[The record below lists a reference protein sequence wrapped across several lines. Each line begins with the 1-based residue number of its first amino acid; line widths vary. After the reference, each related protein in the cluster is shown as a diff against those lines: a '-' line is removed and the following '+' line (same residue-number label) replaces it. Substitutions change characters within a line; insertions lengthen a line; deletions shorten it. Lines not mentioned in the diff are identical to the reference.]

1 MDMYQ
6 LKFTRL
12 QNEIMRYLSIKSGMS
27 FNLRGLARPLKVSLT
42 AVSKA
47 LKLLKQEELVKVEK
61 DPDSKRLSIE
71 LNKKNPDVFALK
83 RIENLKLIYES
94 GLVEYLS
101 ENFPGAAI
109 ILFGSYSFGED
120 TVHSDIDIAI
130 VGSKEK
136 DLKLS
141 KFDKMLE
148 RTIFLHFY
156 NSLKDVNKNLR
167 ANILSGITLEGA
179 VEL

>member
-1 MDMYQ
+1 MYK

-12 QNEIMRYLSIKSGMS
+12 QNEIIRYLSIRSGMS
-27 FNLRGLARPLKVSLT
+27 FNLRGLARPLNVSLT

-47 LKLLKQEELVKVEK
+47 LKLLERENLVKVEK

-71 LNKKNPDVFALK
+71 LDKKNPEVFTLK

-101 ENFPGAAI
+101 ENFPGAAL

-120 TVHSDIDIAI
+120 TVNSDIDIAV

-136 DLKLS
+136 EINLS

-156 NSLKDVNKNLR
+156 DNLNKVNKNLR
-167 ANILSGITLEGA
+167 TNILNGITLDGA

>member
-1 MDMYQ
+1 MDMYK

-12 QNEIMRYLSIKSGMS
+12 QNEIVRFLSIKSGMS
-27 FNLRGLARPLKVSLT
+27 FNLRGLARHLNVSLT

-47 LKLLKQEELVKVEK
+47 LKLLEEENLVKVEK

-71 LNKKNPDVFALK
+71 LNKKNPKVFTLK
-83 RIENLKLIYES
+83 RIENLKLVYES

-101 ENFPGAAI
+101 KNFPGAAL

-120 TVHSDIDIAI
+120 TVNSDIDIAI

-136 DLKLS
+136 EINLS

-156 NSLKDVNKNLR
+156 DSLNKINKNLR
-167 ANILSGITLEGA
+167 ANILNGITLEGA

>member
-1 MDMYQ
+1 MYK

-12 QNEIMRYLSIKSGMS
+12 QNEIIRYLSIKSGMS
-27 FNLRGLARPLKVSLT
+27 FNLRGLARPLNVSLT

-47 LKLLKQEELVKVEK
+47 LKLLKQENLVKVEK

-71 LNKKNPDVFALK
+71 LNKKNPKVFALK

-94 GLVEYLS
+94 GLIEYLS
-101 ENFPGAAI
+101 ENFPGAAL

-120 TVHSDIDIAI
+120 TVNSDIDIAV

-136 DLKLS
+136 EIKLS
-141 KFDKMLE
+141 NFDKILE
-148 RTIFLHFY
+148 RTIILHFY
-156 NSLKDVNKNLR
+156 DDLGGINKNLR
-167 ANILSGITLEGA
+167 ANILNGITLEGA